1 MKALPAWLHAPETN
15 LVVCKLFFLT
25 AMSAP
30 PVVILR
36 GTRDFL
42 AADSLQVIE

>member
-1 MKALPAWLHAPETN
+1 MKALPAWLHAAEPH
-15 LVVCKLFFLT
+15 LGVCKLFFL
-25 AMSAP
+25 SAVSGP

-36 GTRDFL
+36 GMPDFR